1 MKIKIIFPSEDV
13 IGKVI
18 FLGGLNLY
26 NWIKSKDHAINVKSL
41 LISQILLLLSC
52 LHATFHQ
59 DMFSNPMLCLY
70 KQMAK
75 PRDCAQPVE
84 YYCYVNNSN
93 TVDTYKYKV

>member
-41 LISQILLLLSC
+41 LISQILLY
-52 LHATFHQ
+52 TI
-59 DMFSNPMLCLY
+59 
-70 KQMAK
+70 
-75 PRDCAQPVE
+75 
-84 YYCYVNNSN
+84 
-93 TVDTYKYKV
+93 

>member
-41 LISQILLLLSC
+41 LISQILLYTIDRDSAFIILPTC
-52 LHATFHQ
+52 N
-59 DMFSNPMLCLY
+59 FSS
-70 KQMAK
+70 
-75 PRDCAQPVE
+75 RHVFQP
-84 YYCYVNNSN
+84 NALFI
-93 TVDTYKYKV
+93 

>member
-41 LISQILLLLSC
+41 LISHSTVYHLER
-52 LHATFHQ
+52 
-59 DMFSNPMLCLY
+59 LCI
-70 KQMAK
+70 
-75 PRDCAQPVE
+75 
-84 YYCYVNNSN
+84 YYLAYMQLFIKTCFPTQCFVYINKWLNQEIVPNL
-93 TVDTYKYKV
+93 